1 MAPEVELVT
10 KVKRL
15 LQARSGR
22 DDIAALREGFEAYDV
37 NRTGCLEPEEL
48 QRVLEDADIGNK
60 FTRGMWVKG
69 ILARLDRDRDNA
81 LSWDDFA
88 QVLDAA

>member
-1 MAPEVELVT
+1 MAPEMELVT
-10 KVKRL
+10 KVKML
-15 LQARSGR
+15 LQARMGR
-22 DDIAALREGFEAYDV
+22 DDITALREGFEAYDC
-37 NRTGCLEPEEL
+37 NQSGCLEPEEL

-81 LSWDDFA
+81 LSWDDFS